1 MGEKVGS
8 MTEKRGSAGGKACAI
23 IQKEQAKR
31 RIDEYNL
38 SPNICLNCGKQILA
52 NYNQHLSDI
61 KKKKF
66 CTRKCSY
73 NYNKENLQ
81 RKYDN
86 HIDKQSFIHKISDYE
101 IINIFNESNS
111 IKEFGEKLGYKN
123 LQYRNK
129 SVCNKLKT
137 LGLCIDDLRLKETT
151 NIANRTKGYIF
162 EKYSNWQTARSQI
175 QKLQE
180 LHMKSLTNLNNV

>member
-1 MGEKVGS
+1 M
-8 MTEKRGSAGGKACAI
+8 
-23 IQKEQAKR
+23 
-31 RIDEYNL
+31 
-38 SPNICLNCGKQILA
+38 
-52 NYNQHLSDI
+52 
-61 KKKKF
+61 
-66 CTRKCSY
+66 
-73 NYNKENLQ
+73 Q

-162 EKYSNWQTARSQI
+162 KKYSNWQTARSQI
-175 QKLQE
+175 QKIARITYE
-180 LHMKSLTNLNNV
+180 KSYKPKQYIVCGYDKHYEVAHVKTVSDFNDNALIAEIDDINNLIALCPNHHWEYDNNGLNIQQYLNKLY